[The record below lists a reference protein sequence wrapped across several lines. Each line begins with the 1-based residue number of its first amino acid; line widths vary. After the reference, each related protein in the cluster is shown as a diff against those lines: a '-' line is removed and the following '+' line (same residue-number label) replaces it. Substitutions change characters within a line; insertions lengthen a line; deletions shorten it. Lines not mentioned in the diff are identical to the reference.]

1 MASIIQIF
9 GTKKCKDTQKA
20 LRFFKERG
28 IKTQFVDLKEK
39 EISPGE
45 LNSIKR
51 SVDLEDLIDK
61 DGKHYKDKGM
71 EFMVFDIEEE
81 LLAEPMLYR
90 TPVTRFGQKAA
101 VGNTPDIWKV
111 WAKDAK

>member
-20 LRFFKERG
+20 LRFFKERN

-39 EISPGE
+39 EISKGE
-45 LNSIKR
+45 LNSITR
-51 SVDLEDLIDK
+51 TVDLDDLIDK
-61 DGKHYKDKGM
+61 DGKIYKDKGM
-71 EFMVFDIEEE
+71 EFMVLDIVEE

-101 VGNTPDIWKV
+101 VGHTPEIWKE